1 MVHRQARIYKSSPL
15 TARNNRE
22 PRSVLQIMRLFLL
35 LLSALLLVSVASY
48 AQMGDERID
57 VLNVHALPLG
67 DGKIST
73 TPQRSYVM
81 VCNPNLRGGGAQHA
95 GPWIHG
101 DTWDL
106 TEKISVQGRIMWPE
120 AQFKITSAGD
130 ERLVSRIIRGNGL
143 PVNTPTGTFPVAFSD
158 AAFQID
164 RNPNTIEQQNIA
176 LTLPMNPELAAA
188 PSCVPMGMIGVALN
202 GVAIYNG
209 LDAGGRDAVAHEVQD
224 LCNGHPQQEGQY
236 HYHGPSPCLPE
247 QTGKEKLVGYA
258 LDGFGIYSIYDA
270 QGRELTDADLDEC
283 HGRTSEVEWN
293 GKRQSIYH
301 YVLTREYPYTI
312 ACFRG
317 TPVRTRL
324 DSGLKLAGQ
333 QRPAFG
339 SPPFGPPRGFFPA
352 RPMPPMPIARP
363 GFSQPPSDGT
373 PTGDDLPM

>member
-1 MVHRQARIYKSSPL
+1 
-15 TARNNRE
+15 
-22 PRSVLQIMRLFLL
+22 MRLIPLLFL
-35 LLSALLLVSVASY
+35 ALLLVSAASL
-48 AQMGDERID
+48 AQTGAERTD
-57 VLNVHALPLG
+57 VLDVHALRLG
-67 DGKIST
+67 DGKMSL
-73 TPQRSYVM
+73 TPQQGYVM
-81 VCNPNLRGGGAQHA
+81 VCNTNLRGGGARHA

-106 TEKISVQGRIMWPE
+106 TEKISVQGRITWPQ
-120 AQFKITSAGD
+120 AQFEITSLGG
-130 ERLVSRIIRGNGL
+130 ERVVSRIIRGNGL
-143 PVNTPTGTFPVAFSD
+143 PVDTPTGIFPVSPSD
-158 AAFQID
+158 PAFQID
-164 RNPNTIEQQNIA
+164 RNPNSIQQQNVV

-258 LDGFGIYSIYDA
+258 LDGFGIYSIYDE
-270 QGRELTDADLDEC
+270 QGRELTDADLDAC

-293 GKRQSIYH
+293 GARRSIYH

-317 TPVRTRL
+317 TPVHTRL
-324 DSGLKLAGQ
+324 GFGPQNAQ
-333 QRPAFG
+333 QERPLFG
-339 SPPFGPPRGFFPA
+339 RPPGPPPFGPPRGVFPTGPM
-352 RPMPPMPIARP
+352 RPPPP
-363 GFSQPPSDGT
+363 GFPPTTPQQDGQST
-373 PTGDDLPM
+373 EGAAE